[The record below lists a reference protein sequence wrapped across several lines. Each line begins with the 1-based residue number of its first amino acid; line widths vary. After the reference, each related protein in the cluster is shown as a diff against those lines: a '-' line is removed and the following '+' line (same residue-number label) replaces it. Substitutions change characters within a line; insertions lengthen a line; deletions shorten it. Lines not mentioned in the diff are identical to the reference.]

1 MSKFLIDVNLPY
13 YFSLWNSEDF
23 IHQSKLN
30 SFAKDENIWNYAKEN
45 NLTIITK
52 DADFS
57 NRMLLNIPPPKIIHI
72 KVGNMKIK
80 DFFNFISN
88 HWDEILNENKNNK
101 LVSVF
106 YDRIESIN

>member
-1 MSKFLIDVNLPY
+1 
-13 YFSLWNSEDF
+13 
-23 IHQSKLN
+23 
-30 SFAKDENIWNYAKEN
+30 
-45 NLTIITK
+45 
-52 DADFS
+52 
-57 NRMLLNIPPPKIIHI
+57 
-72 KVGNMKIK
+72 MKIK